1 MNNYN
6 TVLLL
11 GTYKKIIRENKNII
25 LIINLK
31 NNEDI
36 LIPILINDCIAKNIE
51 SCICENYKLA
61 IKGYITQK
69 ENSLTIIA
77 SKISY
82 INI

>member
-1 MNNYN
+1 MNKYN

-11 GTYKKIIRENKNII
+11 GNYKKIIRENKNII

-36 LIPILINDCIAKNIE
+36 LIPILINDCIAKNME
-51 SCICENYKLA
+51 SCICENDKLA
-61 IKGYITQK
+61 IKGYIAQK
-69 ENSLTIIA
+69 GNSLTIIA

-82 INI
+82 TNI